1 MKSGRAENNR
11 LAQVDIRYYGM
22 GKDVVFLVTGGAA
35 HIGATATAC
44 WSDKEGEAVHVDVL
58 TLPGH
63 REDRLAAELAVAA
76 ASALRRTV
84 AVLAGIH
91 LDRPS
96 REDIEGIV
104 REARRRMKQVL
115 DEWEDRPEES
125 EASGETIG

>member
-1 MKSGRAENNR
+1 MTSGRTKEKQ
-11 LAQVDIRYYGM
+11 AQKVEIRHYSM
-22 GKDVVFLVTGGAA
+22 GKDVVFFVTGGAA
-35 HIGATATAC
+35 HIGAAATAR
-44 WSDKEGEAVHVDVL
+44 WSNGEEETVHVDVL

-63 REDRLAAELAVAA
+63 REDRLAAELAAAA

-104 REARRRMKQVL
+104 REARLRMKQVL
-115 DEWEDRPEES
+115 NEWEDRPEES